1 MKADAIIRKF
11 DDLGRVVIPMALRQ
25 QIFGTSETE
34 NMPVEIFVDGDN
46 IILRKYEKNKADE
59 CE

>member
-11 DDLGRVVIPMALRQ
+11 DDLGRVVIPKALRQ

-34 NMPVEIFVDGDN
+34 DMPVEIFMDGDN
-46 IILRKYEKNKADE
+46 IILRKYEEKQS
-59 CE
+59 

>member
-1 MKADAIIRKF
+1 MRADGIVRKF
-11 DDLGRVVIPMALRQ
+11 DDLGRVVIPKALRQ

-46 IILRKYEKNKADE
+46 IILRKYEENKADE
-59 CE
+59 RE